1 MFISADLTRHT
12 DEPPGHC
19 KSFFASRAR
28 SIRPEI
34 NSTLQSELKRRL
46 VDSDIRDNVSEIR
59 FASSRFGFARK
70 ISPILREPVPTEQ
83 GEATY
88 SSGGL
93 LQIPSGL
100 SI

>member
-1 MFISADLTRHT
+1 VFISADLTRHT

-19 KSFFASRAR
+19 VQKLT
-28 SIRPEI
+28 RP
-34 NSTLQSELKRRL
+34 SQSELKRRL

-93 LQIPSGL
+93 LQLPSGL